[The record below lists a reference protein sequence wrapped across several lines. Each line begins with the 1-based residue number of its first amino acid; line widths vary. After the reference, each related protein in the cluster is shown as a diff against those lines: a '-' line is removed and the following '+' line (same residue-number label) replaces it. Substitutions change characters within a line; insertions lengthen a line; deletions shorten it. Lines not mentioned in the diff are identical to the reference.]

1 MMLDTI
7 VTAPLERKIAT
18 LESCVVD
25 LEAKLEYMK
34 VLAAADGQR
43 IAELEQEVS
52 GLRSKCNDF
61 DGDGFRE
68 YD

>member
-7 VTAPLERKIAT
+7 VTAPLERKIA
-18 LESCVVD
+18 D
-25 LEAKLEYMK
+25 LEVKLEYMK
-34 VLAAADGQR
+34 VLASADGQR
-43 IAELEQEVS
+43 IAELEQEVG
-52 GLRSKCNDF
+52 GLRSKYNDF

>member
-1 MMLDTI
+1 MLLDVI

-18 LESCVVD
+18 LETRVAD

-34 VLAAADGQR
+34 VLASADGQR

-52 GLRSKCNDF
+52 GLRSKHNDF

-68 YD
+68 

>member
-1 MMLDTI
+1 MPI
-7 VTAPLERKIAT
+7 ERKIKA
-18 LESCVVD
+18 

-34 VLAAADGQR
+34 FLADAIGHC
-43 IAELEQEVS
+43 ITEFEQEVS

-68 YD
+68 CG